1 MVAHKN
7 FYETIQEAKM
17 RLRNTIVRYRE
28 DFYYVIDVS
37 DHMADG
43 KFRVYMDE
51 LGHSR
56 VGRDRLVGFPDGN
69 GAFSPE
75 SFAKS
80 LDKFI
85 EKNPES
91 GLVRKYA
98 DSKHFEKF
106 RPFPLGNVN
115 CNGSVVFCERTPTRN
130 MHQGLLQE
138 AVMCTNVQSAPPQY
152 DPNARAGRGTYGVN
166 NNPFGN
172 SAVDVL
178 GPHFYAMLRGIYPS
192 YQEVVSNL
200 RDPSILNKG
209 CAFHRD
215 YSVMRGPLD
224 MLFLCHRHSG
234 VGYIDNGNKLYLGS
248 PHSFLKEELAE
259 LNIFDAIEI
268 KEVSTYA

>member
-7 FYETIQEAKM
+7 FYETIQEARM
-17 RLRNTIVRYRE
+17 RLRNTIVRYRD
-28 DFYYVIDVS
+28 DFYYVLEVS

-43 KFRVYMDE
+43 KFRVYMDI
-51 LGHSR
+51 LGCDR
-56 VGRDRLVGFPDGN
+56 VGRDRLPGFPDQN
-69 GAFSPE
+69 GYESN
-75 SFAKS
+75 SFAKK
-80 LDKFI
+80 LDDYI
-85 EKNPES
+85 DKNPDC

-98 DSKHFEKF
+98 DSRHFYKF

-115 CNGSVVFCERTPTRN
+115 TGGSVVFCERTPTRN

-138 AVMCTNVQSAPPQY
+138 AVMATNVSSTPPQY
-152 DPNARAGRGTYGVN
+152 DPNSKSGRGIFSLHN
-166 NNPFGN
+166 HPLGN
-172 SAVDVL
+172 SSVNVL
-178 GPHFYAMLRGIYPS
+178 GDSFYSMLKGLYPS
-192 YQEVVSNL
+192 YEEVITNL

-234 VGYIDNGNKLYLGS
+234 VGLIDKDNTLYLGS
-248 PHSFLKEELAE
+248 PHLFLKEELTE
-259 LNIFDAIEI
+259 LNLFNSIQI